1 MKKLLTEEKK
11 NYYIISMGAIVVA
24 CFFAF
29 IINKTNVSFYL
40 PEPIAQSKIWL
51 WITYP
56 YHFLVNI
63 LPKDSFIFDWFSVEL
78 FSFWVVLFIYL
89 CILFGLLP
97 VSQRRNLSDEPKWII
112 TNLITYPLAAI
123 FMFLFGYVFI
133 VIPFS
138 FLISLFT

>member
-51 WITYP
+51 WMSYP

-63 LPKDSFIFDWFSVEL
+63 LPKDSFIFDNLSAEL
-78 FSFWVVLFIYL
+78 VSFLVVVFIYL
-89 CILFGLLP
+89 SILFALLP

-112 TNLITYPLAAI
+112 TNLITYPLAAF

-138 FLISLFT
+138 FLVSLFT